1 MDGPDDES
9 IYSLNL
15 LLTPSVDPPS
25 NRIQLDIFSL
35 YPVLGSLEPGQLCE
49 QLAVALKTTNRPV
62 HLKTGERVTLAI
74 SSALFVTCWSTPRH
88 FQTNGCEFGIF
99 TFRIFEGEWKV
110 WTVLRFYK
118 LAQVGKSGG
127 LIRPQNFLAHTH
139 SFWQNLDNLYYEPCS
154 LHRNQARCVWGQ
166 NWLFSILGESSLW
179 CVEKRNIIW
188 ALLGSKS
195 KFWDHTVLSAAE
207 ATTFNSE
214 KFLKSGV

>member
-154 LHRNQARCVWGQ
+154 LLPIETRHAVCGVKIDFFLSLGSLPSDVWRKETLSGRYWDQSRNSGTI
-166 NWLFSILGESSLW
+166 LFSQLQRRPHLTVRSS
-179 CVEKRNIIW
+179 
-188 ALLGSKS
+188 
-195 KFWDHTVLSAAE
+195 
-207 ATTFNSE
+207 
-214 KFLKSGV
+214 

>member
-1 MDGPDDES
+1 MTSQLRVLIFCWDRQLIRHRTE
-9 IYSLNL
+9 YNL
-15 LLTPSVDPPS
+15 TCLVFT
-25 NRIQLDIFSL
+25 
-35 YPVLGSLEPGQLCE
+35 LC
-49 QLAVALKTTNRPV
+49 LV
-62 HLKTGERVTLAI
+62 HLSLDNFVSSWQLHWKLPTGLSIWKPGNVLHLQYPLLCLSLADQ
-74 SSALFVTCWSTPRH
+74 H
-88 FQTNGCEFGIF
+88 QGIF
-99 TFRIFEGEWKV
+99 KQMGVNLEFSHFVYIEGEWKV

-154 LHRNQARCVWGQ
+154 LLPIETRHAVCVWGQ

-214 KFLKSGV
+214 KFLKSEV